1 MQRTGCGDA
10 SEKEMFAVLLVFQEM
25 VVHDDEFVAVA

>member
-1 MQRTGCGDA
+1 MQRVGCGDTGK
-10 SEKEMFAVLLVFQEM
+10 KEMFAALLVFQEM